1 MELCD
6 KLESDFSKTL
16 DILEQSKKVNLLN
29 HMLTDLKESLSAK
42 LQTANYWIQYLHY
55 TQNLKDF
62 IRAERT
68 GNWKL
73 HLQSVRKILNI
84 FAATGHVHYAKSAR
98 LYLQQM
104 MELETDYP
112 WVHKNFTENG
122 YHNIRRSNKFWAG
135 LWSDLIIEQVMI
147 RSLKSRGGITRG
159 RGVTESV
166 RVLWTNT
173 AHRCGTIH
181 EPMTNL
187 TGKKRKSS
195 EQHLELGQS

>member
-1 MELCD
+1 MELCH
-6 KLESDFSKTL
+6 KLESDFSNTL
-16 DILEQSKKVNLLN
+16 GILEQSKEENLLKQ
-29 HMLTDLKESLSAK
+29 MLTDLKESLSAK
-42 LQTANYWIQYLHY
+42 SQTAKYWIQYLHY
-55 TQNLKDF
+55 IQNLKDF

-122 YHNIRRSNKFWAG
+122 YHTIRRSNKFWAG
-135 LWSDLIIEQVMI
+135 L
-147 RSLKSRGGITRG
+147 
-159 RGVTESV
+159 
-166 RVLWTNT
+166 
-173 AHRCGTIH
+173 
-181 EPMTNL
+181 
-187 TGKKRKSS
+187 
-195 EQHLELGQS
+195 